1 MSGPKSRIITGA
13 LGNLID
19 ASDLFKAKTE
29 ANIKQQS
36 EDDIKFVKEV
46 PEGARKLSKREQDK
60 FFGLSDEYLDA
71 RDAGVRFEEKP
82 PDWRDIEESISSS
95 QLSDLE
101 QVIGKK
107 LNTYDINSILEDP
120 TMPLSKLKHDNLK
133 EEDLM
138 KGSSFIVWDPKSQSR
153 YLANTSGANTYIRMW
168 TGIDYD

>member
-1 MSGPKSRIITGA
+1 MP
-13 LGNLID
+13 LIF
-19 ASDLFKAKTE
+19 LAKTE

-36 EDDIKFVKEV
+36 EEAPKGV
-46 PEGARKLSKREQDK
+46 RKLDKREMLK
-60 FFGLSDEYLDA
+60 FLGASDEYLDA

-95 QLSDLE
+95 QLGDLE

-107 LNTYDINSILEDP
+107 LNTYDINSILENP
-120 TMPLSKLKHDNLK
+120 TMPLSKLKHENLK

-153 YLANTSGANTYIRMW
+153 YLANTTGADTYIRMW